1 MQERNMKML
10 CRLVLLDL
18 EYDADIRE
26 EPCRRILASVE
37 AYAVEARSNVVDD
50 VHQLTT
56 ASIIV
61 CN

>member
-1 MQERNMKML
+1 ML

-18 EYDADIRE
+18 KYDADIRE

-37 AYAVEARSNVVDD
+37 AYAVEAWSNVVHD
-50 VHQLTT
+50 VHQLAT

>member
-1 MQERNMKML
+1 ML

-26 EPCRRILASVE
+26 EPCRGILASVE
-37 AYAVEARSNVVDD
+37 AYAVETRSNIIDN
-50 VHQLTT
+50 VHQLAT

-61 CN
+61 CNGIA